1 MINFLRSAF
10 IRKNTPE
17 LRKRLE
23 ELGYKP
29 ITNTPS
35 NEHLCLATTRH
46 GRYVAIPAE
55 IFDSTNPHVTWN
67 CVGRIDC
74 GANEDLFLAIA
85 ALRSDSDKEQWFI
98 YDSTDCII
106 ESMRCVD
113 WIKCDQDKIENMLY
127 YDSEFLNCKKATIEE
142 LIGHFSKEQIS

>member
-1 MINFLRSAF
+1 MINFIRSAF

-29 ITNTPS
+29 VTNTPS

-67 CVGRIDC
+67 CAGRIDC
-74 GANEDLFLAIA
+74 GTNEDLFLAIA
-85 ALRSDSDKEQWFI
+85 ALRSDNDYMQYFTDGKDNWFK
-98 YDSTDCII
+98 
-106 ESMRCVD
+106 CVD
-113 WIKCDQDKIENMLY
+113 EHLDPMLTINAFGIGY
-127 YDSEFLNCKKATIEE
+127 YKTMVEE
-142 LIGHFSKEQIS
+142 LIEHFEKE